1 MRRLIFILLLSSS
14 FNGNAQILS
23 GGIVDEGRKLITETD
38 FTFTGRVSGFVEYEV
53 AVDRKGNI
61 TSVAL
66 GNTNIKSTPAL
77 HQVRSE
83 IMKLKFE
90 PGTYYPQFHHA
101 VIRFH
106 LKN

>member
-1 MRRLIFILLLSSS
+1 MHKLIFLFILAFSM
-14 FNGNAQILS
+14 NGNAQILS
-23 GGIVDEGRKLITETD
+23 GQIVDEGRKLITETD
-38 FTFTGRVSGFVEYEV
+38 FTFPGRVNGFAEYEV

-61 TSVAL
+61 TSVKL

-90 PGTYYPQFHHA
+90 AGTYYPQFHHA